1 MKKIFYFLF
10 FLISVAMNA
19 QKDPYDFSDLDN
31 REKVISK
38 AKTSSALQ
46 RNLLIS
52 EEFNGKDEFMNI
64 VYITKEA
71 AEKKLK
77 IEERIIESLNQGK
90 ELSIQINPIYKGK
103 SFVPEKIIIQ
113 ISGDENFTEEIL
125 VW

>member
-1 MKKIFYFLF
+1 
-10 FLISVAMNA
+10 MNA
-19 QKDPYDFSDLDN
+19 QNDPYDFSDLDT